1 MKKHHLITAIV
12 AGTIALIGT
21 GNLLAEKKAK
31 GEGKGRPSREE
42 MHKKMLEKFDA
53 DGDGKLN
60 EAEREKAHAAMKKRG
75 AERFAKAD
83 KNGDGKLSQDEVPE
97 KMWQHISKAD
107 KDDDGAVSK
116 DEMAAMHKARAGKG
130 KKGGGDNNQG
140 KGKKP
145 KKPAES

>member
-1 MKKHHLITAIV
+1 MKKKHHLITAIV

-21 GNLLAEKKAK
+21 GNLLAEKKGK
-31 GEGKGRPSREE
+31 GKGKGRPSREE
-42 MHKKMLEKFDA
+42 MQKKMLEKFDA

-60 EAEREKAHAAMKKRG
+60 EAERKKAHAAMKKRG

-83 KNGDGKLSQDEVPE
+83 KNSDGKLSKDEVPE
-97 KMWQHISKAD
+97 KMWQRISKAD
-107 KDDDGAVSK
+107 KDGDGAVSK
-116 DEMAAMHKARAGKG
+116 EEMQARHKAQAGKG
-130 KKGGGDNNQG
+130 GNKNGG